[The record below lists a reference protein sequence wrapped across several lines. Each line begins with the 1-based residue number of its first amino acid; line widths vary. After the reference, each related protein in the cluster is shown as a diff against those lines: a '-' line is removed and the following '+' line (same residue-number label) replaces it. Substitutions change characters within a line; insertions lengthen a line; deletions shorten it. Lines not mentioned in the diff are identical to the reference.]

1 MSFHQLKFQ
10 DQVSLCANKTKAKS
24 FYIRQFPG
32 ADNDPKPVHKRCI
45 TIISKQVDVVQKP
58 DACYTA
64 PYSHQCSDRI
74 GGIN

>member
-32 ADNDPKPVHKRCI
+32 ADNDPKPTR
-45 TIISKQVDVVQKP
+45 DV
-58 DACYTA
+58 
-64 PYSHQCSDRI
+64 
-74 GGIN
+74 